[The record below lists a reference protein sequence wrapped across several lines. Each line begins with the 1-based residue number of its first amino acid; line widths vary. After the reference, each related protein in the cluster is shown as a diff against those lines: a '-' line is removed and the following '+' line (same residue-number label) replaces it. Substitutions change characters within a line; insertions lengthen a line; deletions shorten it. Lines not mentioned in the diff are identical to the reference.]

1 MREASRERALSVTPM
16 SPRTVR
22 RPSSVTAVPNGS
34 AGAWSFGNEDQLMM
48 APASHGMRGGII
60 ASSMCGASG
69 FPIQATAAGNGP
81 FAMQSMHYN
90 KHMHPITHSTGGSYM
105 QPSSLGPIPPQP
117 ELWQPYEDPMRS
129 TPGPYILP
137 PHQISYPQTSS
148 VPPPT
153 LMPPSTSQME
163 KTKLEQQESFAHV
176 EESQSSHT
184 NENVPPNGDADK
196 IPMNDPVFENKVD
209 SIQPLMDNG
218 NMHNPAAEPFIPS
231 YGDNV
236 LPQTNGYEKN
246 EVIKLKKF
254 PNTIP
259 LNPQARLSS
268 PSTSKACPGYNLP
281 NNEYDYHGEYIRNY
295 LIRNNC
301 HGIEIIMNDSGV
313 SQAFNYVT
321 YNNPQTRNYDCPG
334 SIDINDI
341 LMLEN
346 WTLTGEP
353 CDNHNLVLNLSSDYK
368 M

>member
-246 EVIKLKKF
+246 EVIKLKK
-254 PNTIP
+254 PCIP
-259 LNPQARLSS
+259 PPPRNNFR
-268 PSTSKACPGYNLP
+268 PSKKLLPDFNEAFGSTERGRFQRPP
-281 NNEYDYHGEYIRNY
+281 NNKGYLDYF
-295 LIRNNC
+295 LQ
-301 HGIEIIMNDSGV
+301 D
-313 SQAFNYVT
+313 
-321 YNNPQTRNYDCPG
+321 
-334 SIDINDI
+334 NDI
-341 LMLEN
+341 HKFLEFQ
-346 WTLTGEP
+346 
-353 CDNHNLVLNLSSDYK
+353 
-368 M
+368 